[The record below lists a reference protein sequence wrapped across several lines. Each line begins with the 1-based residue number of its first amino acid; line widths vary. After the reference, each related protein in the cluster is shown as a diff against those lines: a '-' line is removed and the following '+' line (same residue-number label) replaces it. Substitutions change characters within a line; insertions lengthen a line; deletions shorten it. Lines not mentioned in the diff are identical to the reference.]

1 MSDNLIILKNSSYAK
16 GRKYIVDA
24 EQINQNNRAILESVG
39 STSIKSIIESTGQI
53 YNPLQSDQLL
63 NSIVQLIVAANY
75 FKDTGTVN
83 NIILEPYTAGY
94 GTPIAYVQN
103 MVIKFRPSTQNTGP
117 TLISFKGMS
126 SVPLLTDTYV
136 SLPSGSLSANS
147 DFTAV
152 YDESRNAF
160 ILSSTVEDSGSLAL
174 QEIRRVIES
183 AGIMYSESIDRQ
195 LLQAISLYSLQSTY
209 KNTSTGANIISNNYI
224 LEPYSS
230 FQQIPGYTDGMVI
243 RFRPVFANTLIN
255 PTIQIG
261 NLQKVPFL
269 SSNGDN
275 IAVGA
280 LSVNF
285 DVVVRYL
292 NGAFYLVSNG
302 MSSLRLQNGNYV
314 TGISNDPSLTASSS
328 TNLVTE
334 NAVKVYVDSR
344 VQDGNQYVV
353 VSGKTGIDGR
363 SAFIDK
369 TTDASI
375 TVLAGESGKPSYT
388 NLSTLANS
396 EASEAKEPTV
406 DPEDPE
412 ETITYS
418 LSNCFD
424 GDNTTYYET
433 KLQGSIVAGIK
444 NAEKEY
450 EYTTMPCFI
459 GSGPLTKTISRVR
472 LLGVDSFSS
481 PSEVFFQYS
490 FDGVNWK
497 NVGTYPDCLYNE
509 VNDSGVVI
517 TKCKPT
523 IYQNPVTSG
532 SYTDIDI
539 TFKPYIDETDITKG
553 VSSEPYYFRCYASS
567 FTGVEGWKII
577 SFEFCESS
585 DEIKPL
591 VLSYANKLVEVITT
605 KLSCAIP
612 VITDGSYVIIKTY
625 GGGVYALESSLYV
638 ESSQTPTNIEANIHW
653 VKPLNGK
660 IQTFIGESEDDGSVS
675 LREANFIK
683 VGYVEVLGGK
693 ITKAVSSAF
702 GTKYTK
708 DNITLVN
715 PVVVEHNMG
724 SLSKAE
730 SYIVCTSADLG
741 YSIGD
746 SIRLSNQYIMIDSS
760 GLTGNTSI
768 DSTNL
773 SIGSHTI
780 ADVEYSHT
788 ITPNPHTHTATTT
801 VSGKIKPSYITVS
814 CGLNEARIMYSAIV
828 LPNKNTGE
836 LQPITESRWKV
847 SITCERNF

>member
-1 MSDNLIILKNSSYAK
+1 MSDKLIILKNSSYAK

-24 EQINQNNRAILESVG
+24 EQINQNNRSILESVG

-83 NIILEPYTAGY
+83 NIVLEPYTPGY
-94 GTPIAYVQN
+94 GTPTAYVQN
-103 MVIKFRPSTQNTGP
+103 MTIKFRPSTQNTGS
-117 TLISFKGMS
+117 TIISFKGMS
-126 SVPLLTDTYV
+126 SVPLLMDTYV
-136 SLPSGSLSANS
+136 PLPSGSLSANS
-147 DFTAV
+147 DFTAI
-152 YDESRNAF
+152 YDETRNAF
-160 ILSSTVEDSGSLAL
+160 VLSSTIEDSGSLAL

-183 AGIMYSESIDRQ
+183 AGLSYSESIDRQ
-195 LLQAISLYSLQSTY
+195 LMQAIALYSLQGTY
-209 KNTSTGANIISNNYI
+209 KNTSTGSNIISNNYV
-224 LEPYSS
+224 LEPYNS
-230 FQQIPGYTDGMVI
+230 FQQITGYTDGMVI
-243 RFRPVFANTLIN
+243 RFRPVFSNTLIN
-255 PTIQIG
+255 PTIQVG

-275 IAVGA
+275 IALGA
-280 LSVNF
+280 ISVNF
-285 DVVVRYL
+285 DVVIRYL

-302 MSSLRLQNGNYV
+302 MSSLRLQTGDYV
-314 TGISNDPSLTASSS
+314 TGISNDPSLSNSSS
-328 TNLVTE
+328 NSLVTE

-344 VQDGNQYVV
+344 VQDSNQYVV
-353 VSGKTGIDGR
+353 VSGKTNADDR
-363 SAFIDK
+363 ADFINK

-396 EASEAKEPTV
+396 EASEAKDPTV

-412 ETITYS
+412 ETITYN

-444 NAEKEY
+444 NAEKDY

-459 GSGPLTKTISRVR
+459 GSGPLTKIISRVK

-509 VNDSGVVI
+509 VNDSGVVV

-523 IYQNPVTSG
+523 VYQNPVTSG

-539 TFKPYIDETDITKG
+539 TFKPYNDETDITKG
-553 VSSEPYYFRCYASS
+553 VSSDPYYIRCYAST
-567 FTGVEGWKII
+567 FAGTGGWKII

-591 VLSYANKLVEVITT
+591 VLSYANSLVEVTT
-605 KLSCAIP
+605 SKVSCAVP
-612 VITDGSYVIIKTY
+612 VGTDGTYIIIKNY
-625 GGGVYALESSLYV
+625 GGGVEALESRLYV
-638 ESSQTPTNIEANIHW
+638 ESSQTPTNIEDNLHW

-660 IQTFIGESEDDGSVS
+660 VQTFVGESDDNDVVS
-675 LREANFIK
+675 LRETNFIK
-683 VGYVEVLGGK
+683 IGYVEVTGGK
-693 ITKAVSSAF
+693 ISKVVSSAF

-708 DNITLVN
+708 DNIALSN
-715 PVVVEHNMG
+715 PVIVEHNIG

-746 SIRLSNQYIMIDSS
+746 SIRLSNQFIMVDSS
-760 GLTGNTSI
+760 SLVASTNIS
-768 DSTNL
+768 STNL
-773 SIGSHTI
+773 SVDSHTI
-780 ADVEYSHT
+780 NDVEYTHNV
-788 ITPNPHTHTATTT
+788 TPNPHTHTATTT
-801 VSGKIKPSYITVS
+801 ISGKLKPSYITVS
-814 CGLNEARIMYSAIV
+814 CGLNEARIMYSNIV

-847 SITCERNF
+847 NITCERNF